1 MDARRIESSALLL
14 LDSEDLDAARW
25 VIARARA
32 AGVPSVLVT
41 FGPSGHDIE
50 ALKPEAL
57 LHHYDQ
63 LFDLVERLI
72 V

>member
-1 MDARRIESSALLL
+1 
-14 LDSEDLDAARW
+14 
-25 VIARARA
+25 
-32 AGVPSVLVT
+32 GVPSVLVT